1 MRVENYYEGMPEPEG
16 FNIRNKEF
24 EDLSWGGKFAFYW
37 CIVGGAIDSRYIGAI
52 KKGIMQQMKEG
63 H

>member
-24 EDLSWGGKFAFYW
+24 EDLSWAENLFLLVHCRRSYRF
-37 CIVGGAIDSRYIGAI
+37 
-52 KKGIMQQMKEG
+52 
-63 H
+63 